1 MAIATSDLENSHDPQ
16 VHPQP
21 RHRCA
26 CRGVARL
33 RCQCHGARP
42 RRPPEWSPKRPSER
56 SPAFPPPG
64 LLEALPR
71 ARLCAAGWLRRA
83 RDRARPVHLPD
94 QELHA
99 GGHRG
104 VPGSM
109 HQGNGKRAGRRQ
121 RSGASRAGPGELRRP
136 DLSGLPEGKP
146 AGRPGRD
153 EEELIRPSAPTD
165 WPPRGNPRGR
175 PSFMHR
181 PAIRHDNSRCRASF
195 LLDLMAA
202 NIIYNMLNIHCSCRS
217 RKMPISRSIVQ
228 ACLVL
233 AMLPASLAQADDRA
247 PPGKISFYFAAHED
261 DWQLFMNPSAFQDVI
276 NGAAKTVFVHMTAG
290 DAGRGIGSDGRKHPF
305 YLERENGAETAIR
318 FMADADDIPAD
329 RIAGHMSFNGH
340 SIYRVSYRNTV
351 SYFLRVP
358 DGSPQGTGYEGTCFQ
373 SLKRMADGDNN
384 ILSAIDGSTVYH
396 GWNDLVSTVRKI
408 VDFERGRAGAI
419 QFNVAEL
426 DARINPNDHSD
437 HLMTAKAAL
446 DAVQDLAC
454 VRRVYYVDYASSR
467 LPENLNAQQ
476 RDMESSVF
484 AVTLA
489 GVLAFDHRT
498 SWHHYDKSFV
508 GRNYFR
514 VQEGAGR
521 CEASGTEIAA
531 VRH

>member
-1 MAIATSDLENSHDPQ
+1 
-16 VHPQP
+16 
-21 RHRCA
+21 
-26 CRGVARL
+26 
-33 RCQCHGARP
+33 
-42 RRPPEWSPKRPSER
+42 
-56 SPAFPPPG
+56 
-64 LLEALPR
+64 
-71 ARLCAAGWLRRA
+71 
-83 RDRARPVHLPD
+83 
-94 QELHA
+94 
-99 GGHRG
+99 
-104 VPGSM
+104 
-109 HQGNGKRAGRRQ
+109 
-121 RSGASRAGPGELRRP
+121 
-136 DLSGLPEGKP
+136 
-146 AGRPGRD
+146 
-153 EEELIRPSAPTD
+153 
-165 WPPRGNPRGR
+165 
-175 PSFMHR
+175 
-181 PAIRHDNSRCRASF
+181 
-195 LLDLMAA
+195 
-202 NIIYNMLNIHCSCRS
+202 
-217 RKMPISRSIVQ
+217 
-228 ACLVL
+228 
-233 AMLPASLAQADDRA
+233 
-247 PPGKISFYFAAHED
+247 
-261 DWQLFMNPSAFQDVI
+261 FQDVI

-290 DAGRGIGSDGRKHPF
+290 DAGLGIGSDGRKHPF
-305 YLERENGAETAIR
+305 YLARENGAETAIR

-329 RIAGHMSFNGH
+329 RIAAHISFNGH

-358 DGSPQGTGYEGTCFQ
+358 DGSPQGTGYEGTGFQ
-373 SLKRMADGDNN
+373 SLKRLADGDNN

-408 VDFERGRAGAI
+408 VDFERGRAGAV

-531 VRH
+531 ARH